1 MKDNKLRQEYLR
13 TKVIKEYA
21 IAISALETLY
31 YKADASHL
39 GLTATKTR
47 EIAGRSFK
55 HRWIVHAIQEHGL
68 RGEGVFIQYFIDN
81 MDVSRS
87 SVLSVLKS
95 LIKSNLVYVSK
106 RKNEHGR
113 MVICYNASEEM
124 LDSILEFTV
133 YVYHSA
139 KQTKI
144 TEKFNNCAVIDE
156 LIGLKYK
163 KEQ

>member
-1 MKDNKLRQEYLR
+1 MNDDEFHKEYLR

-21 IAISALETLY
+21 IAISALEVLY
-31 YKADASHL
+31 YKADASDL
-39 GLTATKTR
+39 GLAKTKTR

-68 RGEGVFIQYFIDN
+68 RGEGVFLSYFMDN

-95 LIKSNLVYVSK
+95 LITSNLVYTAK
-106 RKNEHGR
+106 CKNEHGR
-113 MVICYNASEEM
+113 MVTCYNASEEM
-124 LDSILEFTV
+124 LDSFLDFAV
-133 YVYHSA
+133 YVFRSA
-139 KQTKI
+139 KETKI

-156 LIGLKYK
+156 IIGLEAPKN
-163 KEQ
+163 